1 MQKPL
6 RNYLSDLEE
15 SNMITIL
22 TKPVPV
28 NQKYGVINGRM
39 LLQKKYRD
47 TKEAIA
53 WEIRSGWKGEPLTED
68 VAVNVII
75 YFGNNRANDIDNYLK
90 IILDAAEGILFEND
104 SQITELHVFKE
115 YDKEN
120 PRVELSAI

>member
-1 MQKPL
+1 
-6 RNYLSDLEE
+6 
-15 SNMITIL
+15 MITIL

-47 TKEAIA
+47 IKEAIA

-68 VAVNVII
+68 VALNVII
-75 YFGNNRANDIDNYLK
+75 FFGNNRANDIDNYLK

-120 PRVELSAI
+120 PRVELSAV

>member
-1 MQKPL
+1 
-6 RNYLSDLEE
+6 
-15 SNMITIL
+15 MITIF

-53 WEIRSGWKGEPLTED
+53 WEIRSEWTGEPLVGD
-68 VAVNVII
+68 VALNILI
-75 YFGNNRANDIDNYLK
+75 YFGNNRKNDIDNCLK
-90 IILDAAEGILFEND
+90 CILDAAEGVLFEDD
-104 SQITELHVFKE
+104 SQVTELHVFKE

-120 PRVELSAI
+120 PRVEISVI